1 MRIFSGIIAAA
12 LIAWAGATQAQQPAP
27 TVPPSAP
34 SASAQAALER
44 GLGAFRAG
52 KQETA
57 ISALSSAAAM
67 GDPSI
72 RFFAEFYLARV
83 YAADTG
89 PVTDHTKAFVLYRK
103 LADENL
109 SVDPLTSQRAPF
121 VAKALIA
128 LAGYMRAG
136 LKEIDLAPSQRRATD
151 YLHHA
156 AVFFGDRDAQLEL
169 ARLYLSADTP
179 SDDVRRGLHYLAV
192 LAEESHGPAQAVL
205 AELFWR
211 GRHVSKDD
219 RRALALATMA
229 AENAPQHERIWIE
242 ESYATIFCSSNQ
254 VVRAE
259 AGVLV
264 AKWRQTFS
272 RPDGT
277 AVRTGSF
284 ELLPARQ
291 CASGERVALAPPDAS
306 PGASSASKMEVAAD
320 PVAAARPVSV
330 GAAKS
335 AVPPGF
341 KAAGIVEAAA
351 TKK

>member
-1 MRIFSGIIAAA
+1 MRISSGIIAAA
-12 LIAWAGATQAQQPAP
+12 LMAWACAWVSPGRAQQVP
-27 TVPPSAP
+27 TVPPPP
-34 SASAQAALER
+34 SVSAQAALER
-44 GLGAFRAG
+44 GLDAFRTG

-67 GDPSI
+67 GDTSV
-72 RFFAEFYLARV
+72 RFFAEFYLARI

-89 PVTDHTKAFVLYRK
+89 PITDHTKAFVLYRK

-109 SVDPLTSQRAPF
+109 GVDPLTSQRAPF
-121 VAKALIA
+121 VAKALLA
-128 LAGYMRAG
+128 LAGYVRAG
-136 LKEIDLAPSQRRATD
+136 LKEIDLAPNPRRASD

-169 ARLYLSADTP
+169 AKVYLAAD
-179 SDDVRRGLHYLAV
+179 SSGDDVRRGLHFLAV

-211 GRHVSKDD
+211 GRHVKKDD

-229 AENAPQHERIWIE
+229 AENAPHHERIWIE
-242 ESYATIFCSSNQ
+242 DSYATIFCGSNQ

-264 AKWRQTFS
+264 ARWRQMFL

-284 ELLPARQ
+284 ELLPPRQ
-291 CASGERVALAPPDAS
+291 CASGERVALAPP
-306 PGASSASKMEVAAD
+306 AATQ
-320 PVAAARPVSV
+320 AE
-330 GAAKS
+330 
-335 AVPPGF
+335 AVPPPAATPRPPSAETLKTTPPGAGF
-341 KAAGIVEAAA
+341 KAAGIAEAGTA
-351 TKK
+351 KK